1 MAIPKLDP
9 CNPILQPSFIFPR
22 RRRVDSLAMYAYSFW
37 KVPDIV
43 AGIEYEDLVEEKFGN
58 RSQDILFGLALR
70 VVLSHAYLPA
80 KDAESE

>member
-1 MAIPKLDP
+1 
-9 CNPILQPSFIFPR
+9 
-22 RRRVDSLAMYAYSFW
+22 MYAYSFW